1 VRKKPVRPWPALA
14 VPFVV
19 LSFPLVAGAQ
29 PAQPEQ
35 PPTEPAEQPGAGEA
49 VPGEGTQPG
58 ETSPTPPTDAPVTP
72 EVPAD
77 PTSSP
82 DVPSEPGAAPTAE
95 PREDL
100 ERGSGGESGFM
111 DIRLNLTL
119 TNENVFAE
127 PGETI
132 PSVPGWRF
140 GRPNSLG
147 TLFFD
152 NYDTRFSGYETLSH
166 AVLYK
171 NYNKN
176 EWEVEG
182 ALVLRINDLAERSID
197 LSDAGSYIRV
207 AHWFDPTRKEKKLVS
222 FTAFPTSSDRMRLGY
237 SYRLSWGGSPEY
249 QRSRA
254 AVPGVKLQLDQGPAY
269 FFVGAKSAVV
279 LDRSTAEEEAV
290 LAFLAGA
297 GIDVTEMLR
306 IEANGGY
313 FDRGGNELQDV
324 ITEKVRLYGASLQ
337 VALHHNEPVTSSV
350 DYKLYRNDPE
360 RAYHM
365 FAKEEYPGGLS
376 WLVAAEATV
385 LGQTLKDPEVSG
397 GTTRQL
403 GKAGDLNARVKID
416 RTRLRADLQFR
427 DLAFI
432 LHSTPSLPTYSDFP
446 PEYERTAD
454 FFADVGVDHN
464 IAGTGLTVGVI
475 GGVDLPASLT
485 TPTGVIPGDMIEGG
499 GESTAVIRNEGDITI
514 LPPDE
519 DVLPQWALK
528 FTGRLDFAESF
539 AALADIYYSRD
550 PNQTRL
556 VREGPDDLLKR
567 EFGEFNQLGFNFTL
581 QAKF

>member
-1 VRKKPVRPWPALA
+1 VYRWPLLA
-14 VPFVV
+14 V
-19 LSFPLVAGAQ
+19 LVCAPSAAL
-29 PAQPEQ
+29 AQPEQ
-35 PPTEPAEQPGAGEA
+35 PPAEQPPPEEGAPAE
-49 VPGEGTQPG
+49 VPG
-58 ETSPTPPTDAPVTP
+58 ETSPTSPTDAPVTP

-77 PTSSP
+77 PTSEP
-82 DVPSEPGAAPTAE
+82 EVPAGPGAAPTAA
-95 PREDL
+95 PRDDID
-100 ERGSGGESGFM
+100 RGAGGESGFM

-171 NYNKN
+171 NYNRR

-197 LSDAGSYIRV
+197 LSDAGSYVRV
-207 AHWFDPTRKEKKLVS
+207 AHWFDETRQEKRLIS
-222 FTAFPTSSDRMRLGY
+222 LTAFPTSSDRMRLGY

-254 AVPGVKLQLDQGPAY
+254 AVPGVKLQVDQGPVYVYA
-269 FFVGAKSAVV
+269 GAKSAVV

-290 LAFLAGA
+290 LAVLAGIGA
-297 GIDVTEMLR
+297 DLTDMLR

-324 ITEKVRLYGASLQ
+324 ITEKVRLYGASVQ
-337 VALHHNEPVTSSV
+337 VAIHKDEPVTSSV

-365 FAKEEYPGGLS
+365 FAKEEYPGGVS
-376 WLVAAEATV
+376 WLVAAEAT
-385 LGQTLKDPEVSG
+385 LMGQTLKDPERSG
-397 GTTRQL
+397 STVLQV
-403 GKAGDLNARVKID
+403 GKAGDINARIKID

-446 PEYERTAD
+446 PEYERTAN
-454 FFADVGVDHN
+454 FFAAVGVDQN

-475 GGVDLPASLT
+475 GGIDLPASLR
-485 TPTGVIPGDMIEGG
+485 TPTGAIPGDTVEGG

-514 LPPDE
+514 LPPGE
-519 DVLPQWALK
+519 DVLPQFALK

-556 VREGPDDLLKR
+556 VRDDPEGLLMR
-567 EFGEFNQLGFNFTL
+567 EFGEFNQLGVNLTL